1 MLGSFHH
8 GETYPAIVQLPA
20 TTGRVD
26 FPTASRYPRGPTSY
40 LVFG

>member
-20 TTGRVD
+20 EWTFLPLQDILAVLRRT
-26 FPTASRYPRGPTSY
+26 
-40 LVFG
+40 